1 MAADPYGLSRAE
13 REALRDVAAASEAMT
28 RGAEAQAQREAA
40 ARLEQEARAEHAAA
54 ERLSAELD
62 AVKAEIADH
71 RHASASV
78 PALDAS
84 LPQTLRERRAGAAD
98 PWLGSVFTMNSLR
111 GVVSKKKRRFQKDG
125 FDLDLSYIT
134 PQIIAM
140 GFPSVG
146 AEQRYRNPMSEVQ
159 DFFQAYHPRHSMV
172 VNLCCER
179 GYAATEFEHAVA
191 FPFMDRECRAGSG
204 CDCRPR
210 L

>member
-1 MAADPYGLSRAE
+1 MARVVPATT
-13 REALRDVAAASEAMT
+13 AAAGSTAAIKSSFYESP
-28 RGAEAQAQREAA
+28 QA
-40 ARLEQEARAEHAAA
+40 L
-54 ERLSAELD
+54 
-62 AVKAEIADH
+62 
-71 RHASASV
+71 
-78 PALDAS
+78 
-84 LPQTLRERRAGAAD
+84 
-98 PWLGSVFTMNSLR
+98 
-111 GVVSKKKRRFQKDG
+111 
-125 FDLDLSYIT
+125 
-134 PQIIAM
+134 
-140 GFPSVG
+140 